1 MKALVILA
9 VLAIAPSA
17 VPAERLV
24 VPAGSRVTIE
34 TPGKPVVVV
43 LVGAEHLFIDRELA
57 EAVTAEAALAEEL
70 ERRLLVCQGDVEKAA
85 KKNQP
90 APGWYT
96 AVKYV
101 GVGGALV
108 GAFFLGL
115 TLGP

>member
-1 MKALVILA
+1 VRTLVILV
-9 VLAIAPSA
+9 VLAIAPA
-17 VPAERLV
+17 AAAERLV

-70 ERRLLVCQGDVEKAA
+70 ERRLLQCQGDVEKAA